1 LRCTVLVDAGALPQ
15 WKHDC
20 IEAMR
25 AAYDVET
32 LSREHNGARNS
43 LVRRVLG
50 GRMLHPV
57 ALASSSTASVNSD
70 FILDL
75 RSSAPNA
82 DVAAESA
89 PYWYFCDGDGAPLG
103 DLPGAAEIANGSPTF
118 TLQLRT
124 RRPDGSTETLRT
136 GTFKLLYGYG
146 RSLEIALNECCR
158 WPAIARP
165 STLPQKRA
173 AQASSLAGRFNG
185 IALLWY
191 VARAF
196 FAHAYAHLLLDARWE
211 VGLIAGSPEDFLRDD
226 FVPDVR
232 WVRETSGF
240 FADPFV
246 VTMSDRRYVLG
257 ERLDGKTR
265 NGFIACLEIG
275 ENGQVLKD
283 STVLRSSTHLSY
295 PYVFAHD
302 GAWYMVPENAQAK
315 RAILYRAIEAP
326 YHWEPLATV
335 VDGVGSCD
343 NTIVRYADRWW
354 LFCTHPS
361 RDANLNLFLYHAQDL
376 RGPWTA
382 HAANPVKTDI
392 RSARPAGTPFVVD
405 GVLYRPAQNCVRSYG
420 DAIAFNRITAL
431 DEETFSE
438 EVVATFTRRNAG
450 KPNQG
455 VHTISHTN
463 GTVAIDCKTV
473 TRAGGRLVRQRLSQL
488 VTRALSLAT

>member
-1 LRCTVLVDAGALPQ
+1 MAVVVQWIPRLCAGPRLSAGGGAERQ
-15 WKHDC
+15 
-20 IEAMR
+20 
-25 AAYDVET
+25 
-32 LSREHNGARNS
+32 SREHHGARNS

-57 ALASSSTASVNSD
+57 ALASSSASVNSD

-75 RSSAPNA
+75 RSSAPDA

-173 AQASSLAGRFNG
+173 AQASSLPGRFNG

-191 VARAF
+191 VAR
-196 FAHAYAHLLLDARWE
+196 
-211 VGLIAGSPEDFLRDD
+211 
-226 FVPDVR
+226 
-232 WVRETSGF
+232 GF

-382 HAANPVKTDI
+382 
-392 RSARPAGTPFVVD
+392 
-405 GVLYRPAQNCVRSYG
+405 
-420 DAIAFNRITAL
+420 
-431 DEETFSE
+431 
-438 EVVATFTRRNAG
+438 
-450 KPNQG
+450 
-455 VHTISHTN
+455 
-463 GTVAIDCKTV
+463 
-473 TRAGGRLVRQRLSQL
+473 
-488 VTRALSLAT
+488 